1 MMKRLLIL
9 ILTISALLVAACEPA
24 ALVEESASVESA
36 SNQSPADEPDEAA
49 ENSAIDCEAGFRSIE
64 GALGAVCIPESPE
77 RIIAMNESVM
87 ANLLAL
93 GVTPVGVNDWTR
105 RDFTQYLG
113 DTTEIV
119 PSVGAT
125 DGPNYEAMLAAN
137 PDLILAMATDVNEE
151 TLPLLQEVAPVAIS
165 TVTNV
170 DWRSNL
176 LFAGDVVGK
185 SAEAE
190 ALVEQTDARLAEFR
204 AAYEAQAP
212 ADETIAIIRSRAESF
227 NIYWTDSFISDLAEE
242 AGLQMPAAFQEIT
255 ERNLSLEA
263 LPLLTSDKLFVMV
276 RNEQEAGMFNE
287 MAGSALWETL
297 PAAQNDEVY
306 VVNWSVWVAGWN
318 IVGTNLVI
326 DDFYYYLLG
335 AESDTPNPLAEMII
349 DDFGPQYDSAR
360 LELE

>member
-1 MMKRLLIL
+1 MMKQLVIL
-9 ILTISALLVAACEPA
+9 ALTISALLVAACEPT
-24 ALVEESASVESA
+24 ALVEESTSVESA
-36 SNQSPADEPDEAA
+36 PSQSPTGEPEEAA
-49 ENSAIDCEAGFRSIE
+49 DSSLIGCNDGFRSIE
-64 GALGAVCIPESPE
+64 GAMGAVCIPKAPA

-93 GVTPVGVNDWTR
+93 GVTPIGVNDWSR

-119 PSVGAT
+119 PSVGST

-165 TVTNV
+165 TVPNV
-170 DWRSNL
+170 EWRRNF

-190 ALVEQTDARLAEFR
+190 ALVEQTETRLAEFR
-204 AAYEAQAP
+204 NAYEDQA
-212 ADETIAIIRSRAESF
+212 ADETIAIIRSRADSF
-227 NIYWTDSFISDLAEE
+227 NIYWTDSFISELTQD
-242 AGLQMPAAFQEIT
+242 AGLQMPDAFQEIT

-263 LPLLTSDKLFVMV
+263 LPLLTSDKLFVMA

-287 MAGSALWETL
+287 MVGSALWETL

-306 VVNWSVWVAGWN
+306 IANWSVWVAGWN

-326 DDFYYYLLG
+326 DDFYHYLLDV
-335 AESDTPNPLAEMII
+335 APKTPNPFTELII
-349 DDFGPQYDSAR
+349 DGFGPQFDETR
-360 LELE
+360 LGLE